1 MNQIV
6 VKINLTNAV
15 KVITDLR
22 GDGISSKEAP
32 LEVGQPHKMS
42 KDTIQEVVGT
52 LVEAVVMITAIIAT
66 ITIIGVEDDP
76 SNVDLGGLGDFS
88 PEEED
93 IYLKQEQATQNID
106 IYLNIGIYVEC
117 AAIKVIMTIN
127 VTLYNIWL
135 MPSNH
140 NKHRITVDPAFLQKQ
155 RIARTNRLFRVGI
168 PKT

>member
-1 MNQIV
+1 MTQIV
-6 VKINLTNAV
+6 VKINLTNVV

-22 GDGISSKEAP
+22 GDGISSEEAP

-42 KDTIQEVVGT
+42 KDTIQEVMGT
-52 LVEAVVMITAIIAT
+52 LVEAVVMIIAT

-140 NKHRITVDPAFLQKQ
+140 NKHRITVDPAFLQKR
-155 RIARTNRLFRVGI
+155 RIARTN
-168 PKT
+168 

>member
-1 MNQIV
+1 MIQVV
-6 VKINLTNAV
+6 VKINLTNVA

-22 GDGISSKEAP
+22 GDGISREEAP
-32 LEVGQPHKMS
+32 LEVGQVHKMN
-42 KDTIQEVVGT
+42 KDTIQEVVDI

-66 ITIIGVEDDP
+66 ITIIGVEEDP
-76 SNVDLGGLGDFS
+76 SNEDLGGLGVFS

-93 IYLKQEQATQNID
+93 ICLQREQATQNID
-106 IYLNIGIYVEC
+106 IYPNIGIYVEC
-117 AAIKVIMTIN
+117 AVVKAIMIIN

-135 MPSNH
+135 MPSKH
-140 NKHRITVDPAFLQKQ
+140 NKHRITMDPASLQKQ